1 MPLVGMLFEP
11 RTLKDLSV
19 KTNHK
24 PTNFHKARRS
34 DCASENV
41 LATKE
46 VKVISFQFRKPDL
59 KAF

>member
-1 MPLVGMLFEP
+1 
-11 RTLKDLSV
+11 LKDLSV
-19 KTNHK
+19 RTNHK

-41 LATKE
+41 FATKE